1 MFSPCGG
8 IGKSGTIQS
17 RRAWTMA
24 VDACSIV
31 SAVVFIATH
40 RPEKRD
46 IAHPASPRS
55 STSCTDPGFRIGMKT
70 FWNTYSVWCG

>member
-1 MFSPCGG
+1 
-8 IGKSGTIQS
+8 
-17 RRAWTMA
+17 MA
-24 VDACSIV
+24 VAACSIV

-46 IAHPASPRS
+46 SAQPARPRS
-55 STSCTDPGFRIGMKT
+55 STSCTEAGFSTGMNT